1 MVKRRCC
8 KGMVIPHMSDA
19 REESGRRGDK
29 Y

>member
-8 KGMVIPHMSDA
+8 KGRMIPHMSDA
-19 REESGRRGDK
+19 REESDCRGDK